1 MVWGFLQLA
10 MASMPVPSPTI
21 TDSPTW
27 CLHASALRSHSAP
40 SQSPEQPQAQRQQR
54 PLWLRIK
61 VGLHGPAWPAAQAP
75 PQTAACLQVK
85 GYVEAQWAKILAGRV
100 SVADFVFAKEV
111 RLGTYSGK
119 PGAVAPPAAIVA
131 AHAMALDPRAEPR
144 FGERIPYVVVH
155 GPPGGLLVLPVLR
168 PWP

>member
-1 MVWGFLQLA
+1 M
-10 MASMPVPSPTI
+10 
-21 TDSPTW
+21 DS
-27 CLHASALRSHSAP
+27 
-40 SQSPEQPQAQRQQR
+40 
-54 PLWLRIK
+54 
-61 VGLHGPAWPAAQAP
+61 
-75 PQTAACLQVK
+75 
-85 GYVEAQWAKILAGRV
+85 QWAKILAGRV

-155 GPPGGLLVLPVLR
+155 GPPGEPGSASPACTSQAGACDQPLLSIEPQWQRPTAPLRGQGGLACITACTPASHIQ
-168 PWP
+168 

>member
-1 MVWGFLQLA
+1 M
-10 MASMPVPSPTI
+10 
-21 TDSPTW
+21 DS
-27 CLHASALRSHSAP
+27 
-40 SQSPEQPQAQRQQR
+40 
-54 PLWLRIK
+54 
-61 VGLHGPAWPAAQAP
+61 
-75 PQTAACLQVK
+75 
-85 GYVEAQWAKILAGRV
+85 QWAKILAGRV

-155 GPPGGLLVLPVLR
+155 GPPGEPGSASPARTSQAGASTSLCSALSPNGSAQQHPLEAWGGLHASLPAHLHLTSNDYV
-168 PWP
+168 